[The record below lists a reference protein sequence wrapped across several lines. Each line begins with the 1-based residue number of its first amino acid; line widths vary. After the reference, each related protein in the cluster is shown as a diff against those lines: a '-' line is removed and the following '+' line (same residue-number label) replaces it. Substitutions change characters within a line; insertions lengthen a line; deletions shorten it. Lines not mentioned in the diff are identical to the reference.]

1 MGVVG
6 KLGKEGKVRMARERK
21 KVKINEEGICVYFC
35 LQDSTC
41 TPWVFTSC
49 ERTNYFRRL

>member
-21 KVKINEEGICVYFC
+21 KVKIKGIV
-35 LQDSTC
+35 S
-41 TPWVFTSC
+41 
-49 ERTNYFRRL
+49 